1 MRKQYVNFIGI
12 YIFSFFAIGALFP
25 LLGQYLA
32 SLGFDGVQIGIICSS
47 STAIGIVA
55 SPLLGSFY
63 EKRNSSKKVLYALY
77 GLALTLVLMLMFA
90 KNFTP
95 FLVIF
100 ILAFFFEGP
109 IRPLNDAMTLNSGHT
124 FGKVRKWGSVGF
136 ALGVFIAGI
145 LSEKIG
151 LTVIFPMYSAALL
164 ATMVFIK
171 SINLKTFDNYASESK
186 PIKSGNFKILLKN
199 KKYMALIWSAFFI
212 HGTMIAH
219 NTYFGFLFIQVGGTF
234 SGIGLALL
242 LMVGSEVPMMAW
254 SEKLT
259 KIISMEKLILITMF
273 ISSARF
279 LWYSTAPSPELLT
292 WTFFTQGIAN
302 GILLV
307 MFVKYL
313 SKTVDKSMISSAI
326 TLYAAISSNASAI
339 LCLFFGG
346 VILKNFSGASVYLFY
361 GLFNLAGICIYM
373 GSGLYKTT
381 PSQTSQT

>member
-1 MRKQYVNFIGI
+1 MRKQYTSFIGI

-32 SLGFDGVQIGIICSS
+32 GLGFDGVQIGIICAS

-55 SPLLGSFY
+55 SPLLGSLY
-63 EKRNSSKKVLYALY
+63 EKRNNSKQVLYFFYGVAL
-77 GLALTLVLMLMFA
+77 LLVLMLMFA
-90 KNFTP
+90 KSFAP
-95 FLVIF
+95 FITIY

-109 IRPLNDAMTLNSGHT
+109 IRPLNDAMTLNSGHL

-136 ALGVFIAGI
+136 ALGVFTAGI

-151 LTVIFPMYSAALL
+151 LAVIFPMYSVALL
-164 ATMVFIK
+164 LTMVFLK
-171 SINLKTFDNYASESK
+171 SIKLKTLDNYTTESR
-186 PIKSGNFKILLKN
+186 PIKSGNFKILFKN

-242 LMVGSEVPMMAW
+242 LMVGSEVPIMAW
-254 SEKLT
+254 SEKLGE
-259 KIISMEKLILITMF
+259 KISMEKLILIAMF
-273 ISSARF
+273 ISAARF

-292 WTFFTQGIAN
+292 GTFFIQGITN
-302 GILLV
+302 GLLLV
-307 MFVKYL
+307 KLVKYIA
-313 SKTVDKSMISSAI
+313 STVDKSMISSAI
-326 TLYAAISSNASAI
+326 TLYASISSNASAI

-346 VILKNFSGASVYLFY
+346 VILKNFGAASVYLFY
-361 GLFNLAGICIYM
+361 GLFNLVGIFVYV
-373 GSGLYKTT
+373 GSGLHKKENTK
-381 PSQTSQT
+381 P

>member
-1 MRKQYVNFIGI
+1 MNFIGI
-12 YIFSFFAIGALFP
+12 YTFSFFAIGALFP

-32 SLGFDGVQIGIICSS
+32 SIGFNGVEIGVICSS
-47 STAIGIVA
+47 STAIGILS

-63 EKRNSSKKVLYALY
+63 EKRNNSKKVLYSLY
-77 GLALTLVLMLMFA
+77 ALALALVLMLMLAKHFA
-90 KNFTP
+90 P

-109 IRPLNDAMTLNSGHT
+109 IRPLNDAMTLSSGHT

-151 LTVIFPMYSAALL
+151 LAIIFPMYSVALL

-171 SINLKTFDNYASESK
+171 SIKLTTFDNYTSESK

-212 HGTMIAH
+212 NGTMIAQ
-219 NTYFGFLFIQVGGTF
+219 NTYFSFLFIQVGGTF

-254 SEKLT
+254 SEKLS
-259 KIISMEKLILITMF
+259 KIIPMEKLILITMF
-273 ISSARF
+273 VSLARF

-292 WTFFTQGIAN
+292 GTFFTQGIAN
-302 GILLV
+302 GVLLV
-307 MFVKYL
+307 MLVKYI

-346 VILKNFSGASVYLFY
+346 VILESFSGAAVYLFY
-361 GLFNLAGICIYM
+361 GVFNLVGIFVYVS
-373 GSGLYKTT
+373 SGLLKTL
-381 PSQTSQT
+381 PSQT